1 MQDILPSDEDMV
13 IKREAAPAIAPD
25 SMLIVVKHS
34 HGESGLDMRR
44 G

>member
-13 IKREAAPAIAPD
+13 IKREAAPD

-44 G
+44 GLR